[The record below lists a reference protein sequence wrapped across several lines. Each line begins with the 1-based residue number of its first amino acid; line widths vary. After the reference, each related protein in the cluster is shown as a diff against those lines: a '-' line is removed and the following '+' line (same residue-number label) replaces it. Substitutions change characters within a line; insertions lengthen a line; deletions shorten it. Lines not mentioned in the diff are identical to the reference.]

1 MVAVEACRIN
11 LMARFERPTSWW
23 VLAALRFNIW
33 PGLTTNLSTLC
44 LNRHSYLSLHLQ
56 NLWCRIPWRGDR
68 LTHLPLGILPAHPRV
83 RGQFKSS
90 WGCKHT
96 CAPDSSRSASILYPY
111 SCCPWALPCQSWHF
125 PGLGHFMDA
134 QLLLFGA
141 KSPTVNRSSWQPNP
155 PGMELRALQPS
166 QLVLLAGNP
175 TDMELRALSSLNR
188 GLSTPLSSISEG
200 GSILQLV
207 LWYLSFVA

>member
-1 MVAVEACRIN
+1 
-11 LMARFERPTSWW
+11 
-23 VLAALRFNIW
+23 
-33 PGLTTNLSTLC
+33 
-44 LNRHSYLSLHLQ
+44 
-56 NLWCRIPWRGDR
+56 
-68 LTHLPLGILPAHPRV
+68 
-83 RGQFKSS
+83 
-90 WGCKHT
+90 
-96 CAPDSSRSASILYPY
+96 
-111 SCCPWALPCQSWHF
+111 
-125 PGLGHFMDA
+125 MDA

-188 GLSTPLSSISEG
+188 GFSTPLSSISEG

-207 LWYLSFVA
+207 L